1 MSALDRLKLR
11 FLVLLCVVLALGTV
25 SSWGWAWSQRS
36 LTLEG
41 QALARACTYLG
52 PAVEAANA
60 RADALEAR
68 WDELLR
74 PQRPLG
80 TEALEI
86 EP

>member
-1 MSALDRLKLR
+1 MSAVDRLKLR
-11 FLVLLCVVLALGTV
+11 FLTAMCVVLALGTV

-41 QALARACTYLG
+41 QALARACTYIG

-74 PQRPLG
+74 PLRPRG
-80 TEALEI
+80 TKALEDS
-86 EP
+86 P